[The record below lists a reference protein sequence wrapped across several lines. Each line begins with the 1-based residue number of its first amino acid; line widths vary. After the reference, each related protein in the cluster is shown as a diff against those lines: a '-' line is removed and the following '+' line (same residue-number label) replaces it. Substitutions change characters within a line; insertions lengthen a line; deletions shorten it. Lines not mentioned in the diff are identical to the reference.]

1 MDSVETI
8 KPRVD
13 PQLGADAYV
22 KKRCT
27 GIKEEASFR
36 SSKGVEEESKMDD
49 GAVKLNSELSTSG
62 SSAPESS
69 ASQSGG
75 ASDGEVVSESEEQG
89 GKEGEKRVSTCV
101 PHGSMSVIGRRR
113 AMEDALTVAPGEFDS
128 YDFYAVYDGHGGA
141 KVAYACRDRLHR
153 LLAKEIEDAINGEGR
168 IDWENVMVA
177 SFSKMDEEI
186 NGEANQVEDRSTSS
200 LLRSMGSTAVV
211 VVVGPEKLVVANCG
225 DSRAVLC
232 RRGVAV
238 PLSRDHKP
246 DRPDERE
253 RVEAAGGK
261 VINWNG
267 FRILGVLS
275 TSRSIGDYFLKPY
288 VTPKP
293 EVTVWER
300 EEFDDFIVIASDGLW
315 DVITNELACK
325 IVRKCFDG
333 QIRRRVSEGM
343 SRSCAA
349 KAAAM
354 LTELAMAQGSKDNI
368 SVVVVELKKHLCY
381 GGLKLKN
388 PNSPSH

>member
-1 MDSVETI
+1 MNCYGEWLRGSGYFDPEMDSVETI

-22 KKRCT
+22 KKRRT

-49 GAVKLNSELSTSG
+49 GAVKLNSELLTLG

-89 GKEGEKRVSTCV
+89 SMSTCV

-113 AMEDALTVAPGEFDS
+113 AMEDALTVAPGEFAS

-238 PLSRDHKP
+238 PLSRDHKVTCLSFTP
-246 DRPDERE
+246 SSLVLDGAHRKLHDPNKVYVPKKPNIFIFPSNFLHNQTHLTSASRI
-253 RVEAAGGK
+253 VETHQCINYVHALHK
-261 VINWNG
+261 VSAHI
-267 FRILGVLS
+267 
-275 TSRSIGDYFLKPY
+275 
-288 VTPKP
+288 
-293 EVTVWER
+293 
-300 EEFDDFIVIASDGLW
+300 
-315 DVITNELACK
+315 
-325 IVRKCFDG
+325 
-333 QIRRRVSEGM
+333 
-343 SRSCAA
+343 
-349 KAAAM
+349 
-354 LTELAMAQGSKDNI
+354 
-368 SVVVVELKKHLCY
+368 
-381 GGLKLKN
+381 
-388 PNSPSH
+388 

>member
-22 KKRCT
+22 KKRRT

-89 GKEGEKRVSTCV
+89 GKEGEKCVSTCV

-186 NGEANQVEDRSTSS
+186 NGEASQVEDRSTSS

-368 SVVVVELKKHLCY
+368 SVVVVELKKHLCQW
-381 GGLKLKN
+381 GLKLKN